1 MAYPYS
7 TQQITGTTRE
17 IKLEL
22 VYADDTFSAG
32 QMYYKVDTVSPSYN
46 TNTAPNAYGFTAINN
61 AETLIINPDEYLT
74 FSVVGTGTLGSTTAY
89 IVNLSDEFKR
99 IASFLVDIQNTP
111 GGGVIPNA
119 IDFINDSSN
128 TGEASTNPETISGLG
143 TGVSI
148 DIRAVVD
155 ISGGPAFYDLY
166 YVLNGQSVSFTNGDL
181 ITVTNSDTLRFVLY
195 NPDPTSVTATV
206 TLENTN
212 DNDTVLDIFTLE
224 AYTNV

>member
-7 TQQITGTTRE
+7 TQQITGTTKE

-32 QMYYKVDTVSPSYN
+32 QMYYKVDTVSPSYD
-46 TNTAPNAYGFTAINN
+46 TNLAPNVYGFTAINN
-61 AETLIINPDEYLT
+61 TETLIINPNEYLT

-119 IDFINDSSN
+119 INFTDDLST
-128 TGEASTNPETISGLG
+128 TGEASTNGQIISGLG
-143 TGVSI
+143 TGISI
-148 DIRAVVD
+148 GIRALFTVT
-155 ISGGPAFYDLY
+155 GGPAFYDIY
-166 YVLNGQSVSFTNGDL
+166 YVINGATMPISSGDIISVTNGD
-181 ITVTNSDTLRFVLY
+181 SFRFVLY
-195 NPDPTSVTATV
+195 NPDPAAVRLDF
-206 TLENTN
+206 TLQNTDDGN
-212 DNDTVLDIFTLE
+212 TVLDTFYLE
-224 AYTNV
+224 ASSSA